1 MTRKGRVRRGKGCGD
16 SVQELILWM
25 GGIKVPSDDVKKLK
39 TLLKPGGKKKK
50 QLHVVLKVFKTQE
63 VGL

>member
-1 MTRKGRVRRGKGCGD
+1 MWGFSAGTHPVD
-16 SVQELILWM
+16 
-25 GGIKVPSDDVKKLK
+25 GGVKVPSDDVKKLK

-50 QLHVVLKVFKTQE
+50 KLHVVLKVFKTQE